1 MHQSRRALLIGGLQL
16 VAGFTLAS
24 CTSSVPAAP
33 ATSAPATSKPVAP
46 ATTAPAAPAA
56 TSATAAAPTT
66 APTVAAAGAVP
77 SAPTTAAAVVGK
89 PGGTLTYADWGDAT
103 SMDPAF
109 ITNQVG
115 RRPGKALYDSL
126 VDVDPSGTI
135 VPVLA
140 ESWDVPDTRTYVLH
154 LKQGVKFHDGTTFD
168 AEAVKFNID
177 RHLDPKTASKRN
189 AELGIVDGV
198 DVIDANTVKFRLKT
212 PSAAFLQLLYD
223 WNGFIVSP
231 TALQRWGND
240 DYGVH
245 PVGAGPFRF
254 VSHQDADRTVL
265 ERNPDYWMKD
275 RPLLDQIVFKPVLND
290 ATREIEVRSG
300 SSQIGDAMPFQDVD
314 NLKGM
319 SEINLVQVPG
329 AKFYY
334 TSFQPFQTPYGE
346 SLEFR
351 QALNWLIDREAI
363 FNSVFFKTGSVGY
376 DPFIPGSPFNDPAY
390 KPFTRDL
397 DKAKALLDKSGVPSP
412 GSFVIYADTEPVSQ
426 KLVQIVQA
434 NYADIGVNVEIQ
446 NEVGAAAQARTDRGD
461 WVLSLNSQSW
471 WGYRPDP
478 SQYLA
483 AIFRSDTQ
491 YHKWTLNDPDIDRFI
506 DSGIA
511 ETDVAKR
518 KQIYR
523 SLADRL
529 NEIVPAVFF
538 AYGVDIKALSPRV
551 KGFLPHPDQVTRFRD
566 MSLD

>member
-1 MHQSRRALLIGGLQL
+1 MHESRRAFLVGGLQM

-24 CTSSVPAAP
+24 CTPSVPAAP
-33 ATSAPATSKPVAP
+33 ATSKPAAPTTPPAP
-46 ATTAPAAPAA
+46 PTAAPAA
-56 TSATAAAPTT
+56 APTSLPATSST
-66 APTVAAAGAVP
+66 ATT
-77 SAPTTAAAVVGK
+77 TTAAAVGK
-89 PGGTLTYADWGDAT
+89 KGGTLTYADWGDAT
-103 SMDPAF
+103 TIDPAF

-126 VDVDPSGTI
+126 VDVDPSGQI
-135 VPVLA
+135 IPVLA

-154 LKQGVKFHDGTTFD
+154 LKQGVKFHDGTLFD
-168 AEAVKFNID
+168 AEAVKFNVD

-189 AELGIVDGV
+189 SELGIVDAVEIV
-198 DVIDANTVKFRLKT
+198 DASTVRFRLKT

-223 WNGFIVSP
+223 WNGFIASP
-231 TALQRWGND
+231 TALQRWGKD

-275 RPLLDQIVFKPVLND
+275 RPFLDQVVFKPVLSD

-314 NLKGM
+314 NLKGL

-334 TSFQPFQTPYGE
+334 TSFQPFQTPYGA

-363 FNSVFFKTGSVGY
+363 SSSVFFRTGSVGY

-397 DKAKALLDKSGVPSP
+397 DKAKALLDKSGVPTP
-412 GSFVIYADTEPVSQ
+412 ITFVMYADTEPVSQ

-434 NYADIGVNVEIQ
+434 NYADVGVNVEIQ
-446 NEVGAAAQARTDRGD
+446 NEVGAASQARTDRGD

-491 YHKWTLNDPDIDRFI
+491 YHKWTLNDPDIDRLI
-506 DSGIA
+506 DTGIA

-518 KQIYR
+518 RQIYR

-529 NEIVPAVFF
+529 NEVVPAVFF
-538 AYGVDIKALSPRV
+538 AYGVDIKALSPKV
-551 KGFLPHPDQVTRFRD
+551 KGFVPHPDQVTRFRD
-566 MSLD
+566 MSLE

>member
-1 MHQSRRALLIGGLQL
+1 MHESRRAFLIGGLQI

-33 ATSAPATSKPVAP
+33 ATSKPAAP
-46 ATTAPAAPAA
+46 TTAPAAPTTAA
-56 TSATAAAPTT
+56 AAAPTSLT
-66 APTVAAAGAVP
+66 ATSTATT
-77 SAPTTAAAVVGK
+77 SATTTTAAAVGK
-89 PGGTLTYADWGDAT
+89 KGGTLTYADWGDAT
-103 SMDPAF
+103 TIDPAF

-115 RRPGKALYDSL
+115 RRPGKAIYDSL
-126 VDVDPSGTI
+126 VDVDPYGTI
-135 VPVLA
+135 IPVLA

-154 LKQGVKFHDGTTFD
+154 LKQGVKFHDGTPFD
-168 AEAVKFNID
+168 AEAVKFNVD

-189 AELGIVDGV
+189 SELGIVDAV
-198 DVIDANTVKFRLKT
+198 DIVDASTVKFHLKT

-223 WNGFIVSP
+223 WNGFIASP
-231 TALQRWGND
+231 TALQRWGKD

-275 RPLLDQIVFKPVLND
+275 RPFLDQVVFKPVLSD

-314 NLKGM
+314 NLKGLA
-319 SEINLVQVPG
+319 EINLVQVPG

-334 TSFQPFQTPYGE
+334 TSFQPFQTPYGA

-363 FNSVFFKTGSVGY
+363 FNSVFFRTGSVGY

-397 DKAKALLDKSGVPSP
+397 DKAKALLDKSGVPTP
-412 GSFVIYADTEPVSQ
+412 INLVIYADTEPVSQ

-434 NYADIGVNVEIQ
+434 NYADVGVNVEIQ
-446 NEVGAAAQARTDRGD
+446 NEVGAASQARTDRGD

-483 AIFRSDTQ
+483 AIFRGDTQ
-491 YHKWTLNDPDIDRFI
+491 YHKWTLHDPDIDRLI
-506 DSGIA
+506 DAGIA

-518 KQIYR
+518 RQIYR

-529 NEIVPAVFF
+529 NEVVPVVFF
-538 AYGVDIKALSPRV
+538 AYGVDIKALSPKV
-551 KGFLPHPDQVTRFRD
+551 KGFVPHPDQVTRFRD
-566 MSLD
+566 MSLE